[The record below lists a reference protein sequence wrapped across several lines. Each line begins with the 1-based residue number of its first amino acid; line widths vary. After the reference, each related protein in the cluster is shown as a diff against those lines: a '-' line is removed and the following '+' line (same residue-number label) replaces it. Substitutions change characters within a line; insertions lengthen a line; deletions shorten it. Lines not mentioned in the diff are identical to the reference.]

1 MEINLTKVSL
11 IEVNLPTVV
20 VVQTT
25 CMSDGSD
32 LARKSLAQIG
42 MIGAEVILIGIWLL
56 WWNVCFP
63 ASVWLKG
70 FLKVGFGLR
79 KVGLGFIYG
88 WFRVFLV
95 GFRSV

>member
-42 MIGAEVILIGIWLL
+42 MIGAEVILIGDLAF
-56 WWNVCFP
+56 VVECVF
-63 ASVWLKG
+63 SR
-70 FLKVGFGLR
+70 FGLAKR
-79 KVGLGFIYG
+79 FLEG
-88 WFRVFLV
+88 WFRA
-95 GFRSV
+95 S